1 MEWVVFRTNTKKYTR
16 KGGGS
21 LVTKSK
27 LQKELMAKIDKTS
40 EIQKE
45 KVERYVSFWE
55 LYSSLYKNVKKMP
68 MIVVKNGAQEYVKTN
83 PAVSELNKINNSMI
97 ALGKDMGLDAP
108 EELAKAATSDMRGD
122 LL

>member
-1 MEWVVFRTNTKKYTR
+1 M
-16 KGGGS
+16 
-21 LVTKSK
+21 VTKSK